1 MLTVKGTNFGA
12 SMAAEGLQGQ
22 MGDPATTL
30 PCGTVT
36 WTTNNIAVC
45 HAAHGNAKSA
55 TLAIGPAPS
64 GESETTTNSNVP
76 FSFDAPVVTFLA
88 LNNGPTVGGSLLTIT
103 GMNLGTTQAISNDVA
118 ISVNN
123 NKCAS
128 SAFISSSAVTC
139 VTPAGF
145 GQALNVQVRINSV
158 EGELFGLYEYD
169 ARFISPP
176 AAVQYTTLVGENLE
190 ISIMAKGEDFDSE
203 IALKSITPLANS
215 KVVSQVQTFAG
226 GEHQLTKMSEGTKD
240 PSASFTWSPRE
251 TGQWEACFG
260 LYNSALTEVDT
271 RCVTIRVIQCQHMV
285 VPGDTQES
293 IAEKYQLEW
302 QAIFLLNGEMKDK
315 TDVSPGQLLNI
326 GKVITMEPGETI
338 SSIDELYFCN
348 GGLYHI
354 ALGNPGLIIQNAAG
368 QTQTNPAAVT
378 QLSSYLTSPEYVGRQ
393 ICILPNSKACP
404 PEEEVQF
411 NY

>member
-1 MLTVKGTNFGA
+1 
-12 SMAAEGLQGQ
+12 MAAEGLQGQ
-22 MGDPATTL
+22 MGNSATTL

-45 HAAHGNAKSA
+45 HGAHGNAKSA

-64 GESETTTNSNVP
+64 GESETTTNSKVP

-176 AAVQYTTLVGENLE
+176 AGVQYTTLVGEDLE
-190 ISIMAKGEDFDSE
+190 ISIMAKGEDFDTE
-203 IALKSITPLANS
+203 IAFKSFTALANS
-215 KVVSQVQTFAG
+215 KPVSQVQTFAG
-226 GEHQLTKMSEGTKD
+226 GEHRLTKMSKGSKD
-240 PSASFTWSPRE
+240 PSALFTWSPRE
-251 TGQWEACFG
+251 TGQWEACFD
-260 LYNSALTEVDT
+260 LLNSGFTDVDT
-271 RCVTIRVIQCQHMV
+271 RCVTIKVIQCQHMV

-293 IAEKYQLEW
+293 IAAKYAMTW
-302 QAIFLLNGEMKDK
+302 QSIFLLNEDMKDK
-315 TDVSPGQLLNI
+315 TDASPGQLLNI
-326 GKVITMEPGETI
+326 GKVITMEPGDTLQKVNC
-338 SSIDELYFCN
+338 DYFCN
-348 GGLYHI
+348 KGSYHI

-368 QTQTNPAAVT
+368 ETQTNPAAVT
-378 QLSSYLTSPEYVGRQ
+378 QMSSYLTSSEYVGQ
-393 ICILPNSKACP
+393 KICIIPVP
-404 PEEEVQF
+404 MDPEEQCECQDF